1 MSQPRSGLLSGLVVG
16 FVATLICAIAQAAAL
31 LYGDRFIPAAF
42 LTAGDGLWAMTTI
55 AFAAALLLSLLVCLF
70 RPGSRLLPWWS
81 ALCAVAAVALG
92 WATARAASTGGRP
105 DLSLDRLVTNFPA
118 ELTSLWPSLKDS
130 WEPWLPL
137 AVAALTAYFLVRV
150 RVGRVRARRASLT
163 PPEDDPTP
171 AEPEYRA
178 PFEPL
183 QSPTNPSRPTGDLF
197 TPRDSGRA

>member
-16 FVATLICAIAQAAAL
+16 FVATLVCAIAQAAVL

-55 AFAAALLLSLLVCLF
+55 AFASALLLSLLVCLF

-92 WATARAASTGGRP
+92 WTTARAASTGGRP
-105 DLSLDRLVTNFPA
+105 DLSLDRLMTNFPA

-130 WEPWLPL
+130 WELWLPL

-150 RVGRVRARRASLT
+150 RVRRVRARRASLT
-163 PPEDDPTP
+163 PPEDPAP

-197 TPRDSGRA
+197 TPRDSGRT